1 MLSVTDHDAIRES
14 RRQGHGRLRQPW
26 QSPSTL
32 DQIYGR
38 RLAAPIDLDLEF
50 KLIAFGEPMQT
61 GAFDGADVYER
72 VGLAIIA
79 HNKAKALGA
88 VEELDRA
95 GSLLASRLPWSRGPF
110 ATFGDDDLTD
120 DGQIR
125 RGNLAVALDQLEFQ
139 LLAFSQR
146 FKTGGLHGTDVHE
159 GIVAATLKLD
169 EAEAL
174 VRVEEFHGAT
184 TLTDNLAWPTTRT
197 AAAKTATA

>member
-1 MLSVTDHDAIRES
+1 
-14 RRQGHGRLRQPW
+14 
-26 QSPSTL
+26 
-32 DQIYGR
+32 
-38 RLAAPIDLDLEF
+38 
-50 KLIAFGEPMQT
+50 MQT

-184 TLTDNLAWPTTRT
+184 TLTDNLAWATTRT